1 MEALFIAL
9 FVLAALTL
17 DCLEDCEREK
27 KAKMKRIVSEM
38 MATLEGM
45 KV

>member
-27 KAKMKRIVSEM
+27 RAKMKGLVSEM
-38 MATLEGM
+38 KATLERM

>member
-1 MEALFIAL
+1 MWAIL

-27 KAKMKRIVSEM
+27 RAKMKGLVSDIQ
-38 MATLEGM
+38 AILEGM